1 MSDCI
6 FCKII
11 AGEIPSKKIYE
22 DDHVYA
28 FHDINPIAPV
38 HALVIPK
45 KHIQSILHISQDD
58 GEHVHKIHLAIQEV
72 AKILGVAES
81 GFRVI
86 TNTGEHG
93 QQTVFHIH
101 YHVIGG
107 RQLKWDM

>member
-1 MSDCI
+1 MDCI

-22 DDHVYA
+22 DEHVFA
-28 FHDINPIAPV
+28 FHDISPMAPV

-45 KHIQSILHISQDD
+45 KHIRNVLEITPDDSETLLKLHQ
-58 GEHVHKIHLAIQEV
+58 AIQHV
-72 AKILGVAES
+72 ARELGIDQS

-86 TNTGEHG
+86 TNTHEHG
-93 QQTVFHIH
+93 QQAVFHLH

-107 RQLKWDM
+107 RQLKWEM

>member
-1 MSDCI
+1 MDCI

-22 DDHVYA
+22 DDHVVS

-45 KHIQSILHISQDD
+45 KHIPNVLGITEEDKDTLFHI
-58 GEHVHKIHLAIQEV
+58 HKGIQET
-72 AKILGVAES
+72 ARALGVAES